1 MDLTNKILRADDT
14 VEEVTDAA
22 LAIGALGQTV
32 QTPLI
37 QYPGFK
43 LYTMT
48 EPGEDAAVNER
59 ATELY
64 MGSAPRVRMAVIRGD
79 AVVAG

>member
-14 VEEVTDAA
+14 VEEVT
-22 LAIGALGQTV
+22 
-32 QTPLI
+32 
-37 QYPGFK
+37 
-43 LYTMT
+43 
-48 EPGEDAAVNER
+48 DAAVNER

-79 AVVAG
+79 AVLAG